1 MNGFDAKKLEQ
12 KIKEYE
18 DLKKLEQSFEML
30 IDKLRTEQL
39 VIKQIL
45 ERASTWKSGN
55 GKERFDDKLED
66 YFLNY
71 GRKISYMEDINIE
84 IINAKKNTRTQIDL
98 AMQMTKGPK

>member
-1 MNGFDAKKLEQ
+1 MNHFDAKELEV
-12 KIKEYE
+12 KIREYE
-18 DLKKLEQSFEML
+18 DLKKLEQHYEML

-71 GRKISYMEDINIE
+71 GRKISYMEDISIE
-84 IINAKKNTRTQIDL
+84 IIKARKNTRTQIDF